1 MKITHFFILND
12 ETRNPFSGAENH
24 LWELLKGSAEFNDTE
39 LLVAVHETGNVINN
53 RLEELRNHGVTVSL
67 IDRKKHQFSSVG
79 YLRMIQ
85 ECLIY
90 LKEFKKRKD
99 RILHLHLNSNIIPT
113 TAILA
118 GHPNIFFSFHNDEPY
133 FKKRISKFLLN
144 KMFFWFK
151 HTIAITGHV
160 KNYLV
165 NEIGLPTN
173 KISVIR
179 YGINPPPFKNIE
191 DINIPELPGKIK
203 LCFVGRLTEQKNLF
217 FFFDCLKEFPEV
229 SLVMFGEGPDR
240 EKLIDLANELGIRER
255 IHFYGYLDAAS
266 SYIKTFDFL
275 CLPSKWE
282 GLGLVLIEAMYQNVS
297 IIGSEAGAIPE
308 VLDNGNLGTIISYT
322 DKEKA
327 VAEMRNAFANNQEIL
342 NKRDLALEY
351 AKKNYTVDRMV
362 KETNSMYEKYS
373 KSVN

>member
-53 RLEELRNHGVTVSL
+53 RLEELRNHGVTVSV
-67 IDRKKHQFSSVG
+67 IDRKKHQFYSVG

-118 GHPNIFFSFHNDEPY
+118 GHPNLFFSFHNDEPY

-151 HTIAITGHV
+151 HTIAITWHV

-179 YGINPPPFKNIE
+179 YGINPPPIKNIE
-191 DINIPELPGKIK
+191 DLNLPELPGKIK

-217 FFFDCLKEFPEV
+217 FFFDCLKEFPEI

-240 EKLIDLANELGIRER
+240 EKLSDLANELGIRER
-255 IHFYGYLDAAS
+255 IHFYGYLDTAS

-308 VLDNGNLGTIISYT
+308 VLDNGNLGTIISYM

-327 VAEMRNAFANNQEIL
+327 VAEMSNAFENNQEIL
-342 NKRDLALEY
+342 SKRDSALEY

-362 KETNSMYEKYS
+362 KETNNMYEKYS
-373 KSVN
+373 KVID

>member
-12 ETRNPFSGAENH
+12 EDRNPFSGAENH
-24 LWELLKGSAEFNDTE
+24 LWELLKGSAKVNDNTE
-39 LLVAVHETGNVINN
+39 LLIAIRQTGKVIDK
-53 RLEELRNHGVTVSL
+53 RLEELRSNGVKVSL
-67 IDRKKHQFSSVG
+67 IDRKKYTFSSNA

-90 LKEFKKRKD
+90 RKEFRKRKD
-99 RILHLHLNSNIIPT
+99 RVLHLHLNSNIIPT

-133 FKKRISKFLLN
+133 FKKTLSKFLLD
-144 KMFFWFK
+144 KMFFWFR

-165 NEIGLPTN
+165 NEVGLPTH

-179 YGINPPPFKNIE
+179 YGINPPPLKNIE
-191 DINIPELPGKIK
+191 DLNLPELPGKIK

-217 FFFDCLKEFPEV
+217 FFFECLKELPDV
-229 SLVMFGEGPDR
+229 SLVLFGEGADR
-240 EKLIDLANELGIRER
+240 QKLVDLSNELGIRER
-255 IHFYGYLDAAS
+255 VYFYGYLDAAS

-282 GLGLVLIEAMYQNVS
+282 GLGLVLIEAMYQKVS
-297 IIGSEAGAIPE
+297 IIGADAGAIPE
-308 VLDNGNLGTIISYT
+308 VLDYGRLGDIISYS

-327 VAEMRNAFANNQEIL
+327 VLEMKRIFEDFINGID
-342 NKRDLALEY
+342 KRDSALEF
-351 AKKNYTVDRMV
+351 AKNNYTVERMV
-362 KETNSMYEKYS
+362 METIDIYKKYS
-373 KSVN
+373 KAI

>member
-24 LWELLKGSAEFNDTE
+24 LWELLKGSAELNDTE
-39 LLVAVHETGNVINN
+39 LLVAVNETGNVINN
-53 RLEELRNHGVTVSL
+53 RLEELRNHGVTVSV
-67 IDRKKHQFSSVG
+67 IDRKKYKFSSVG

-90 LKEFKKRKD
+90 LKEFKKRKN

-133 FKKRISKFLLN
+133 FKKKLSKYLLN
-144 KMFFWFK
+144 KMFFWFR

-179 YGINPPPFKNIE
+179 YGINPPPLKNIE

-229 SLVMFGEGPDR
+229 SLVMFGDGPDR
-240 EKLIDLANELGIRER
+240 QKLAELANELGIEDR

-327 VAEMRNAFANNQEIL
+327 VAAMKNAFENNQEIV

-373 KSVN
+373 KVVN